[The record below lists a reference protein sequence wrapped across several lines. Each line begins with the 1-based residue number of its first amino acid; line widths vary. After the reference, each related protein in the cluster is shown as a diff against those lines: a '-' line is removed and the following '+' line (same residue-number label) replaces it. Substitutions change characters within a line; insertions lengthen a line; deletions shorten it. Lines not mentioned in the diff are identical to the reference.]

1 MNAEVLAI
9 SIDNLRDAN
18 RVVQEFGIPFPI
30 LYDPSTEVPAAYK
43 VYNLLGDGLAT
54 PATFIVDREGI
65 IKWKYVG
72 RSIGDR
78 PNSAAIIAQLSKID
92 G

>member
-1 MNAEVLAI
+1 MLAI
-9 SIDNLRDAN
+9 SVDDLSDATK
-18 RVVQEFGIPFPI
+18 VVEELGIPFPV
-30 LYDPSTEVPAAYK
+30 LYDPSTGVPEAYM
-43 VYNLLGDGLAT
+43 VYDLLGDGLAA

-65 IKWKYVG
+65 IRWKYVG

-78 PNSAAIIAQLSKID
+78 AATSEILAQLSQID